1 MKITEILD
9 ADSIIADLKA
19 KGKRDVISELVELL
33 VKSGKVRDKNKLLDA
48 LMERE
53 RLGSTGIGENVAIPH
68 AKSNE
73 IDTIIA
79 TFGRSNGGISF
90 DSLDQKPVYF
100 VFLLIAP
107 EKSAG
112 MHLKTLARISK
123 LLKNPLFRQD
133 LIKAKNEKEIY
144 EAISREDSKLI

>member
-1 MKITEILD
+1 
-9 ADSIIADLKA
+9 
-19 KGKRDVISELVELL
+19 
-33 VKSGKVRDKNKLLDA
+33 
-48 LMERE
+48 MERE

-79 TFGRSNGGISF
+79 TFGRSSSGISF

-100 VFLLIAP
+100 IFLLIAP

-133 LIKAKNEKEIY
+133 LMKAKDKKEIY